1 MKSHS
6 GLKQMCPAVCA
17 LPCQRRKFLEI
28 GQLYMENRICPLISA
43 QFSLKEGPK
52 AIKALESRASVGKI
66 IVNLV

>member
-1 MKSHS
+1 MKSRI
-6 GLKQMCPAVCA
+6 GLEKMYPAVCA
-17 LPCQRRKFLEI
+17 LPCQSRKFLEI

-52 AIKALESRASVGKI
+52 AIKALESREAVGKI